1 MAESSGQTIFWNELT
16 PNVKMLFVFSL
27 QAVCLGF
34 DCTYLIFYSHQTYS
48 GLPLSFAILSF
59 SVAAF
64 LGTTAVIFIR
74 TKINNWL
81 LLFIFATASSIYPLY
96 TLWKSQ
102 NSEETYV
109 DIAQENEHSTKL
121 LFLCSVIGFF
131 TNALFQMFPYFV
143 FSYNRGEMIPLYF
156 IIFSASLCIGRIV
169 YTVICRQNEHNIIL
183 SLSFVLCGVSVCI
196 YSFEPARLISS
207 ALYGFGFS
215 MILPSLTLY
224 IGRQSQ
230 NHVNILV
237 SGFFL
242 APLVSPFFLTLTLNT
257 FGPQFF
263 TSINFLTLI
272 ITVFFF
278 VWLLNVQ
285 SKMDKPEGEH
295 SAKVWWFFRG
305 EGALKRTKSL
315 RKFIGSIRGS
325 IRGRRYRRMQGA
337 ASPLNGTSPTPTIQL
352 NSPNRLS
359 PHTCSKARTYRS
371 TQSRIK
377 KPRIE
382 IEDESSSGATVS
394 TPTK

>member
-59 SVAAF
+59 SGAAF
-64 LGTTAVIFIR
+64 LGTIAVIFIR

-81 LLFIFATASSIYPLY
+81 LLFIFATVRLFLQLALSGINVYYIPIFLLFLIGFSYGIIFSTLITLSLRNVNIPQRNLLISIIYACCAGGIFICSTLISKNLHPIESKRSQSEPFYVIYTGPEIIPMDIHSRYSSLIILVISSAFQASSIYPLY

-131 TNALFQMFPYFV
+131 TNALFQMFPYFI

-169 YTVICRQNEHNIIL
+169 YTVVCRQNEHNIIL

-230 NHVNILV
+230 NHVNILI

-242 APLVSPFFLTLTLNT
+242 APLVSPFFLTLVNN
-257 FGPQFF
+257 FF
-263 TSINFLTLI
+263 LESFVSFFKIPFLDT
-272 ITVFFF
+272 
-278 VWLLNVQ
+278 
-285 SKMDKPEGEH
+285 
-295 SAKVWWFFRG
+295 
-305 EGALKRTKSL
+305 
-315 RKFIGSIRGS
+315 
-325 IRGRRYRRMQGA
+325 
-337 ASPLNGTSPTPTIQL
+337 
-352 NSPNRLS
+352 
-359 PHTCSKARTYRS
+359 
-371 TQSRIK
+371 
-377 KPRIE
+377 
-382 IEDESSSGATVS
+382 
-394 TPTK
+394 